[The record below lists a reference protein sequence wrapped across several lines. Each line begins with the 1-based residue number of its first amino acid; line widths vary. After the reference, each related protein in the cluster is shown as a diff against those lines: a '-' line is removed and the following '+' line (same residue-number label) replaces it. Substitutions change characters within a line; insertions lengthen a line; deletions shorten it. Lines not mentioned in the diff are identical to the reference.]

1 MNNEPKTVGRPCPW
15 CGGAGYQNDY
25 LVSTGHVACDRCFIE
40 LPVEAWDTLSD
51 AAELA
56 RAVERLGEHIPV
68 MGGVSFNK
76 PDGAQFQASIISGL
90 GWHVT
95 ISAQSPLCDTPDA
108 ALIALAEQ
116 VNDASK

>member
-1 MNNEPKTVGRPCPW
+1 MVEETKIAPCPI
-15 CGGAGYQNDY
+15 CGGAPQRSDPSLYCSSCGF
-25 LVSTGHVACDRCFIE
+25 LAIE
-40 LPVEAWDTLSD
+40 DWWNKLSH